1 MFPEQLKKILKLIKK
16 TGDKVIIYSENEPD
30 SSCVLMGL
38 IEYEGLLS
46 DESQV
51 KIKSDN
57 ISIINSQPD
66 LTADNLTDRI
76 NCDISTWK
84 NQENSLYLNE
94 ESKSRNP
101 WAIPVKIKNGAQ
113 KVE

>member
-1 MFPEQLKKILKLIKK
+1 MFPQPLKKILKLIKK
-16 TGDKVIIYSENEPD
+16 TGDKVIIYNENHPD
-30 SSCVLMGL
+30 STCVLMDYE
-38 IEYEGLLS
+38 EYEKLVNQPKELINPENPLKIS
-46 DESQV
+46 DQT
-51 KIKSDN
+51 
-57 ISIINSQPD
+57 D
-66 LTADNLTDRI
+66 LTEGDLTDKI

-84 NQENSLYLNE
+84 NQENSPYLDE